1 MTPPPSR
8 AQAAALDRYYT
19 RPETAVLC
27 LEHLHATLPDLAA
40 DLYLEPAAGDGVFL
54 SRLPAPCRGLDIA
67 PAADGIETADFLTW
81 TPEEDA
87 GRIVVVGNPPF
98 GRNAAKAITFFNHGA
113 RFADTIAMILPASL
127 SKPSLQARL
136 DRRFHLVSEMPLPR
150 EPFRHEGAITRVNTV
165 FQVWTRRDRERAV
178 PACPRSHPDFV
189 FVDTLAEA
197 DFVMRRVGAR
207 AGTILPVPA
216 EAASP
221 GGYAATSNLF
231 IRATGD
237 PALLETRFRCL
248 DMAEV
253 RERVAACPS
262 VSKADIVALYTAQ
275 LALERACAATGERPP
290 VTNCLS
296 PAGGSGV
303 AATLAAP
310 ADAQMGDLV
319 AMIVVQRPS
328 DDRQAPSGLDV
339 TFRRRDETGFAPVLR
354 GALRRK

>member
-98 GRNAAKAITFFNHGA
+98 GRNAAKAIAFFNHGA

-165 FQVWTRRDRERAV
+165 FQVWTRRDQERAV

-189 FVDTLAEA
+189 F
-197 DFVMRRVGAR
+197 
-207 AGTILPVPA
+207 LPVPA

-290 VTNCLS
+290 VTTCLS